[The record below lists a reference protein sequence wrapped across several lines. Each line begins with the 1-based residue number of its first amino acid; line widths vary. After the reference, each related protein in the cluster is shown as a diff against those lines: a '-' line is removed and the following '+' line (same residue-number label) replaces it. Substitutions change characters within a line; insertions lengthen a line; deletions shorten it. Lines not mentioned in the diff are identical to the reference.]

1 MVTVDRYKLKFQQE
15 SKADLLAK
23 KERARQ
29 PYKSI
34 KSESELELDTDKC
47 FPPSCDFPVRP
58 EWTNTTSK
66 AQLEA
71 SEAKYFREYVDNLM
85 ERHAASEAL
94 SYFEL
99 NLETW
104 RQLWRVL
111 ERSDILLLV
120 VDARY
125 PAAMF
130 PPSLYTH
137 AVEVLG
143 KSLVLVLNKVSTYSE
158 NSNRTEIEQ

>member
-1 MVTVDRYKLKFQQE
+1 MEQAKL
-15 SKADLLAK
+15 
-23 KERARQ
+23 
-29 PYKSI
+29 
-34 KSESELELDTDKC
+34 ESELVLDTDKC
-47 FPPSCDFPVRP
+47 FPPSCDLPVRP

-143 KSLVLVLNKVSTYSE
+143 KSLVLVLNKVS
-158 NSNRTEIEQ
+158 I